1 MTLIVV
7 VCRLRLDPTSRVSL
21 CTRPL
26 KAAPGQSVLSLGA
39 CVDGP
44 VFVSLLT
51 VLTVPCVPRLS
62 VLLVLQKLVTRRL
75 TLVVCLLA
83 VLSWKPVTAETLRIG
98 EGFCTDGRTV
108 CLTVIVLKAVLG
120 APDRRQWP
128 I

>member
-1 MTLIVV
+1 M
-7 VCRLRLDPTSRVSL
+7 
-21 CTRPL
+21 
-26 KAAPGQSVLSLGA
+26 LSLGA